1 MSLLLLLLLLALT
14 PYDSRTKSS
23 IKLPYKCRRSN
34 VIVTRIW
41 QMKFGLHKFQLNQ
54 VEKEFRRLK
63 VRNGRRRRCRRRRS
77 LNNIPHRQ
85 RQRLTIKTKCR
96 RLSVCLSGLL
106 LFKKLS
112 CK

>member
-1 MSLLLLLLLLALT
+1 
-14 PYDSRTKSS
+14 
-23 IKLPYKCRRSN
+23 
-34 VIVTRIW
+34 
-41 QMKFGLHKFQLNQ
+41 MKFGLHKFQLNQ

-63 VRNGRRRRCRRRRS
+63 VRNGRRRRCRRRRCRRRRS

>member
-14 PYDSRTKSS
+14 PYDSRTKST

-63 VRNGRRRRCRRRRS
+63 VRNGRRRRS

>member
-1 MSLLLLLLLLALT
+1 
-14 PYDSRTKSS
+14 
-23 IKLPYKCRRSN
+23 
-34 VIVTRIW
+34 
-41 QMKFGLHKFQLNQ
+41 MKFGLHKFQLNQ

-63 VRNGRRRRCRRRRS
+63 VRNGRRRRRS